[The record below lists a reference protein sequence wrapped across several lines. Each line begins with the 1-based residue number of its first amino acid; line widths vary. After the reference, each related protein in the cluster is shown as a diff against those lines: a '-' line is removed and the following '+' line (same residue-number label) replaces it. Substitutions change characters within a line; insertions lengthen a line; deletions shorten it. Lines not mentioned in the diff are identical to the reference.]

1 MNGTNA
7 KTACMTGCWLMAG
20 AIGLVILVMMS
31 VLSGMSLGASLF
43 GAAIVTA
50 VLGMLLTWILC
61 RPVEEAIVP
70 AATTNVARSG
80 TAGTSARTA
89 PTGAVAPASDAAAV
103 VTPPVTAAA
112 AAKPAV
118 TEPAV
123 TPAVTVSAAK
133 PAVAAPA
140 VTEPAIT
147 KPAVTQPVVTAAAKP
162 KPAKP
167 KSDAVSASTAAGLA
181 ANGGAAPVTPA
192 AAPQSAAASGVPA
205 SFAALDDA
213 AVASAGA
220 GQKPAGLT
228 APRDG
233 RADDL
238 KLIEGIGPVLEQR
251 LHDWGIY
258 HFDQISAWG
267 AAEVAFA
274 DQNVPRFKGRASRDK
289 WVAQARIIVAE
300 GIPAFLERAKT
311 NDY

>member
-31 VLSGMSLGASLF
+31 VLGGMSLGASLF

-50 VLGMLLTWILC
+50 VLGILLTWILC
-61 RPVEEAIVP
+61 RPVEEAIIP

-80 TAGTSARTA
+80 SAGTSVRTV
-89 PTGAVAPASDAAAV
+89 PSGAVAPASDVAVVKATPVAAAV
-103 VTPPVTAAA
+103 

-123 TPAVTVSAAK
+123 TPSVTAVSAAK
-133 PAVAAPA
+133 PAVAATA

-147 KPAVTQPVVTAAAKP
+147 QPAVTAAAKP

-167 KSDAVSASTAAGLA
+167 KSAAVSTSTAAGLA
-181 ANGGAAPVTPA
+181 ANGGAEPVTPA
-192 AAPQSAAASGVPA
+192 AAPKPATASGVPA

-267 AAEVAFA
+267 PAEVAFA

-289 WVAQARIIVAE
+289 WVAQARIIVAD